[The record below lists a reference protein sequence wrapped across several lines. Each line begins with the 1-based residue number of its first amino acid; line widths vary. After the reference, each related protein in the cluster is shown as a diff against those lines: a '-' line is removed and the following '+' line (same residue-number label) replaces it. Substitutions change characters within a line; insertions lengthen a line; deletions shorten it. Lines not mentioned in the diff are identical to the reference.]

1 MNTATETIE
10 DLKARRKAA
19 KIPQHRLAPLLGWT
33 QSILSAKESGKR
45 RVWLDEVDKWR
56 AALEELGA

>member
-1 MNTATETIE
+1 MNASETMPA
-10 DLKARRKAA
+10 LKARRKAA
-19 KIPQHRLAPLLGWT
+19 GIPQHKLAPLLGWT

-56 AALEELGA
+56 DALEELGA